1 MLPPDQFC
9 SSLFLSGLSPS
20 LFSFPILKLKCSG
33 TVVLQCQTGI
43 ELLTS
48 LAGQA
53 IEDGCSSCGQQ
64 VPDIVLGEQRA
75 TDLTEDVEV
84 ASLVSA
90 FGDFGI
96 NAHTFV
102 TTFRAVVGGVR
113 LLHLWSKGKEF
124 LADSADV

>member
-33 TVVLQCQTGI
+33 TVVLQYQSGI

-53 IEDGCSSCGQQ
+53 IEDGRPTCGYQIS
-64 VPDIVLGEQRA
+64 DIALCKKRS
-75 TDLTEDVEV
+75 TDLTKYMKV
-84 ASLVSA
+84 AALVSA